1 MDADDGAC
9 YTNPFYQ
16 ILQNNSL
23 GGARVGLIKKT
34 FTHYYDEKTGT
45 AGIFKDAEFPLT
57 NEWIRRSKRY
67 QTLMRNMTDR
77 VWRNENGYLAEVDI
91 LRDFNGN
98 LIEFTNPNCTRQGQ
112 LFYRDPSDGKYYAF
126 WIRNGE

>member
-9 YTNPFYQ
+9 YSNPFYQ

-34 FTHYYDEKTGT
+34 FTHFYDEKTGT

-57 NEWIRRSKRY
+57 NEWIRRSTRY
-67 QTLMRNMTDR
+67 QKMMRNMTDR
-77 VWRNENGYLAEVDI
+77 IWRNQDGTPAVVDI
-91 LRDFNGN
+91 TTDYKGN
-98 LIEFTNPNCTRQGQ
+98 PIEFINPNCTRQGQ
-112 LFYRDPSDGKYYAF
+112 LFYKDPIDGNCYAF
-126 WIRNGE
+126 WIKKGS